1 MTSLRIDI
9 DAETTTFAV
18 DGEPRFVAPVG
29 IAILTADVLHGD
41 PPRPEELTNAI
52 GLVVD
57 HLDDL
62 LREHPDV
69 AGLPTV
75 IGGPVAREIAAVEL
89 GHEPL
94 LPLALSRSAVE
105 DVFRTVATESA
116 RDRARNPGLD
126 AGMVDVIVA
135 GCCVAVAV
143 MRRLQLDEID
153 VDA

>member
-9 DAETTTFAV
+9 GDDETTFAV
-18 DGEPRFVAPVG
+18 AGEPRFVAPVG
-29 IAILTADVLHGD
+29 IKTLTTDVLNGD

-69 AGLPTV
+69 AGLRTV
-75 IGGPVAREIAAVEL
+75 VGGAVAHEIAAVEL
-89 GHEPL
+89 GHVPQ
-94 LPLALSRSAVE
+94 LPLTLSRDAVE

-116 RDRARNPGLD
+116 RDRSKNPGLQG
-126 AGMVDVIVA
+126 GMVDVIVA
-135 GCCVAVAV
+135 GCCVAVAI
-143 MRRLQLDEID
+143 MRRLQLDEIA